1 MILRGVFLGS
11 REETFWAFND
21 AAKYFYPELINKIE
35 NKIKKNKKNNIFQE
49 LGKMLDS
56 GNEKKRKIASNI
68 WMVCL
73 MGIPISYAFYKA
85 TTYGYEGF
93 GELWPIR
100 LLGFA
105 TGMITF
111 PIITWIV
118 LGEGITIKTAI
129 SISLAGII
137 MILQLI

>member
-1 MILRGVFLGS
+1 V
-11 REETFWAFND
+11 
-21 AAKYFYPELINKIE
+21 INKQIL
-35 NKIKKNKKNNIFQE
+35 ITMTILFVANIFVWFQLNGQLKWDWWKE
-49 LGKMLDS
+49 
-56 GNEKKRKIASNI
+56 NI

-85 TTYGYEGF
+85 TAYGYLGF

-111 PIITWIV
+111 PIITYLV
-118 LGEGITIKTAI
+118 LGEGLTLKTAI
-129 SISLAGII
+129 SMILAAII

>member
-1 MILRGVFLGS
+1 MI
-11 REETFWAFND
+11 FN
-21 AAKYFYPELINKIE
+21 KEILITMCILFVANLFVWFQLNGQLKWDWWKE
-35 NKIKKNKKNNIFQE
+35 NV
-49 LGKMLDS
+49 
-56 GNEKKRKIASNI
+56 

-85 TTYGYEGF
+85 TTYGYLGF

-111 PIITWIV
+111 PIITWLV
-118 LGEGITIKTAI
+118 LGEGITLK
-129 SISLAGII
+129 SGLSLGLAVII
-137 MILQLI
+137 MLLQLI

>member
-1 MILRGVFLGS
+1 VVFNKEILITMAILFV
-11 REETFWAFND
+11 A
-21 AAKYFYPELINKIE
+21 
-35 NKIKKNKKNNIFQE
+35 NIFVWFQLNGQLKWDWWKE
-49 LGKMLDS
+49 
-56 GNEKKRKIASNI
+56 NI

-73 MGIPISYAFYKA
+73 MGIPTSYAFYKA
-85 TTYGYEGF
+85 TTYGYSGF

-118 LGEGITIKTAI
+118 LGEGLTLKTG
-129 SISLAGII
+129 ISLGLAVII
-137 MILQLI
+137 MLLQLI